1 MGGGS
6 VPPMTSSHRPPQRL
20 APGRYLEL
28 LRADSAR
35 FVEVLAGADPSAGV
49 PSCPDWTAADL
60 LWHLTEVQWFW
71 GTIVADRLADPGA
84 AEDRRPRRPDDHESA
99 LDLFTAT
106 SDALVAALAAVPDD
120 APVWT
125 WHEPDQTAGFVRRR
139 QAHEALIHRL
149 DAELVVGDATP
160 LDPEL
165 ATDGVDE
172 VLQVMY
178 GGTPAWATF
187 TRTAGP
193 VAIRST
199 DTAAGWDLAIGTI
212 TGVEPGPDVVVDAE
226 PAVEVTDGSAPAVA
240 EVRADAAALDAWLWN
255 RVDRS
260 AVTVSGDPVA
270 ITALEQVLSS
280 GLQ

>member
-1 MGGGS
+1 MG
-6 VPPMTSSHRPPQRL
+6 
-20 APGRYLEL
+20 
-28 LRADSAR
+28 ADSAR
-35 FVEVLAGADPSAGV
+35 FVDVLAEVDPAAGV

-71 GTIVADRLADPGA
+71 GTIVADRLPDPSA
-84 AEDRRPRRPDDHESA
+84 AEDRRPRRPDDHGGA
-99 LDLFTAT
+99 LTLFAAT

-149 DAELVVGDATP
+149 DAELVAGDPTP

-165 ATDGVDE
+165 ATDGIDE

-187 TRTAGP
+187 TGTAGP
-193 VAIRST
+193 VAIRAT
-199 DTAAGWDLAIGTI
+199 DTAACWDVTIGTI
-212 TGVEPGPDVVVDAE
+212 SGVEPGPDLVVVNE
-226 PAVEVTDGSAPAVA
+226 PAVEVTDGSVPAVA
-240 EVRADAAALDAWLWN
+240 EVVADAATLDAWLWN

-260 AVTVSGDPVA
+260 AVTAAGDPVA
-270 ITALEQVLSS
+270 IAALEEVLRT